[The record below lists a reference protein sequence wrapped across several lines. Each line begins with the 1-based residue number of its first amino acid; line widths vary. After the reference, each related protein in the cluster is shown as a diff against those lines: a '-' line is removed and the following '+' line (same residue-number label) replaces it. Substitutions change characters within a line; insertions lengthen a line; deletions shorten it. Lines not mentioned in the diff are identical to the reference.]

1 MPLNFLVQMMKNKTL
16 VFSLLFLISCSSVNG
31 RPKDAPPLS
40 PATNVVTEKYLGKW
54 YEIARYP
61 NSFEKNCIKV
71 TAQYSLKKNGSVEV
85 LNSCINSKTNKQNV
99 AKGVAKFVSGNNVLA
114 VNFAPIPLPAGK
126 GNYYILG
133 VDDNHTYA
141 IVGEP
146 SGKYLWLLSRT
157 PNVDNATY
165 DKMIKIAQANSYN
178 TDLLEKVAQ

>member
-16 VFSLLFLISCSSVNG
+16 VFSLLLLVSCSSVSG

-40 PATNVVTEKYLGKW
+40 PATNVISEKYLGKW

-71 TAQYSLKKNGSVEV
+71 TAQYSIRKDGNIEV
-85 LNSCINSKTNKQNV
+85 LNSCINSTNNKLNV
-99 AKGVAKFVSGNNVLA
+99 AKGVAKFVSANNILS

-126 GNYYILG
+126 GNYYILS

-141 IVGEP
+141 VVGEP
-146 SGKYLWLLSRT
+146 SGKYLWFLSRT
-157 PNVDNATY
+157 PTIDEATY
-165 DKMIKIAQANSYN
+165 DKMLKVARENSYN
-178 TDLLEKVAQ
+178 TDFLEKVAQ

>member
-1 MPLNFLVQMMKNKTL
+1 M
-16 VFSLLFLISCSSVNG
+16 
-31 RPKDAPPLS
+31 
-40 PATNVVTEKYLGKW
+40 
-54 YEIARYP
+54 
-61 NSFEKNCIKV
+61 CIRD
-71 TAQYSLKKNGSVEV
+71 S